1 MSTACPY
8 HENGLVQ
15 VITKLGNFVET
26 LQQQLTVVNTKIEAI
41 HQKIEVISTQ
51 IDELIASA
59 RSNDLAQAVGEGDRS
74 NVKPK
79 AQVHRDILIDE
90 EPAPLANS
98 KGQTISQELQMQ
110 RLMAQLTAAYNR
122 IAALEEQLM
131 AQRLH

>member
-1 MSTACPY
+1 
-8 HENGLVQ
+8 
-15 VITKLGNFVET
+15 VET

-51 IDELIASA
+51 IEELIASV
-59 RSNDLAQAVGEGDRS
+59 RSNDSPKADSEGDRS
-74 NVKPK
+74 NLKPK
-79 AQVHRDILIDE
+79 AQVHRDVLLDE
-90 EPAPLANS
+90 EPSPLANS

-131 AQRLH
+131 AQRFH

>member
-1 MSTACPY
+1 M
-8 HENGLVQ
+8 
-15 VITKLGNFVET
+15 ET

-51 IDELIASA
+51 IEELLAST
-59 RSNDLAQAVGEGDRS
+59 RSNERPKIVRDGDRTYPP
-74 NVKPK
+74 N
-79 AQVHRDILIDE
+79 ARAGLHRDILADE
-90 EPAPLANS
+90 DPAPLTGS

-131 AQRLH
+131 AQRFH

>member
-1 MSTACPY
+1 
-8 HENGLVQ
+8 
-15 VITKLGNFVET
+15 VET
-26 LQQQLTVVNTKIEAI
+26 LQQQLTVVNTKIEAV

-51 IDELIASA
+51 IEELLASV
-59 RSNDLAQAVGEGDRS
+59 RSNDSSKVVLDGDRS
-74 NVKPK
+74 DMPQVKP
-79 AQVHRDILIDE
+79 QVHRDILVDE
-90 EPAPLANS
+90 EPATLVSS

>member
-1 MSTACPY
+1 
-8 HENGLVQ
+8 VD
-15 VITKLGNFVET
+15 T

-51 IDELIASA
+51 IEELLASV
-59 RSNDLAQAVGEGDRS
+59 RSNDPSKAALDGDH
-74 NVKPK
+74 NDMPQVKP
-79 AQVHRDILIDE
+79 QVHRDILVDE
-90 EPAPLANS
+90 EPAPLVGS

-131 AQRLH
+131 SQRLH

>member
-1 MSTACPY
+1 M
-8 HENGLVQ
+8 
-15 VITKLGNFVET
+15 ET

-51 IDELIASA
+51 IEQLLASVQA
-59 RSNDLAQAVGEGDRS
+59 NGQPQTSFSNRT
-74 NVKPK
+74 KPLNG
-79 AQVHRDILIDE
+79 AEVHRDILADQ
-90 EPAPLANS
+90 EPTPLSN

-131 AQRLH
+131 SQRLH